1 VPMLFWNS
9 INKYQLWSFNNQ
21 TNDAPP

>member
-1 VPMLFWNS
+1 MLFWNS
-9 INKYQLWSFNNQ
+9 INKYQLWGFNNQ